1 MILMQMT
8 LDYKLSADNI
18 KERLLAAHNPSKAVI
33 RDQFFKAEYDFFRS
47 NIIKQNVL
55 VAGSGLGHDSFELA
69 GYNLLVVG
77 VESLEP
83 LIEYSRKRAEELRVY
98 NVIFHH
104 KDITKLPYVNH
115 DFNSAVLNMGTIGNV
130 NDKNAVLDALLKSA
144 SKVYFDFY
152 PPTAAGIEKRR
163 RMYSEEQWKNVRVKG
178 TSIVSDDG
186 LDSASLSQEEIDI
199 LVSSLGAKVKYYP
212 FHDFSVMAEAER

>member
-1 MILMQMT
+1 MT

-18 KERLLAAHNPSKAVI
+18 KERLLAAHDPDMAVI
-33 RDQFFKAEYDFFRS
+33 RGQFFKAEYNFFRS
-47 NIIKQNVL
+47 NIKNQKVL

-77 VESLEP
+77 VESLESF
-83 LIEYSRKRAEELRVY
+83 IEYSRKRAEELRLK

-104 KDITKLPYVNH
+104 KDIMGIPYMSH
-115 DFNSAVLNMGTIGNV
+115 DFDSAVLNMGTIGNV
-130 NDKNAVLDALLKSA
+130 DDKAAVLDALLKSA

-152 PPTAAGIEKRR
+152 PPTSAGIEKRR
-163 RMYSEEQWKNVRVKG
+163 RMYSEEQWKNVRVNG

-186 LDSASLSQEEIDI
+186 LDSASLSQDEIDT
-199 LVSSLGAKVKYYP
+199 LVSSLGAKVKYYH